1 MPMWPNRQSVYEEL
15 MLGPFD
21 WYTVVALAIAAIVVV
36 IVPLVS
42 RLLTKTLTQ
51 LGHALTL
58 NSSDV

>member
-1 MPMWPNRQSVYEEL
+1 